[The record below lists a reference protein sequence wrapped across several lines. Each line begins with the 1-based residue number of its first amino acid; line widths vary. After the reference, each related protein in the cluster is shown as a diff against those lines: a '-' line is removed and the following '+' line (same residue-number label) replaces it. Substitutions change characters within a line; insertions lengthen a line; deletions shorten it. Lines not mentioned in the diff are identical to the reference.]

1 MPSRHSRPGGGV
13 TPRVT
18 LVVAVAENGVIGRDG
33 ALPWRLPDDLKR
45 FKQTTLGKPVLMGRK
60 TWDSIGRPL
69 PGRRNI
75 VLSTKPGFTAAGADT
90 FPSLEAALAS
100 CAGDPEVMVIGGAE
114 IYRMALP
121 LATRIHLTRVHAA
134 PDGDTFLD
142 LPLAGWRELARED
155 HPADDRNAHPFSF
168 ITLER
173 S

>member
-1 MPSRHSRPGGGV
+1 M

-18 LVVAVAENGVIGRDG
+18 LVVAIADNGVIGRAGD
-33 ALPWRLPDDLKR
+33 LPWRLPDDLKR

-75 VLSTKPGFTAAGADT
+75 ILSTRPGFTAAGADV
-90 FPSLEAALAS
+90 FPALEAALAA
-100 CAGDPEVMVIGGAE
+100 CAGEPEVMVIGGAE
-114 IYRMALP
+114 IYRVALP

-134 PDGDTFLD
+134 PEGDTFLD
-142 LPLAGWRELARED
+142 LPLDGWRELSRED
-155 HPADDRNAHPFSF
+155 HPADDRHAHAFSF

-173 S
+173 P